1 MIGGRRTGAGLTPV
15 MVIRSTG
22 HGTSIGRCMMMLLAL
37 RGRSSAAARP
47 IAPRIRRLRPAVVL
61 DVSGMVLLLRRRRRR
76 PVVVFAAVGVR
87 GRLLHAAAATA
98 GHTASSSAHAARRSG

>member
-15 MVIRSTG
+15 MVVRSTG

-61 DVSGMVLLLRRRRRR
+61 DVSGMVLLRRRRRR

-98 GHTASSSAHAARRSG
+98 GHTASSSAHAARRPG

>member
-15 MVIRSTG
+15 MVIGSTG

-61 DVSGMVLLLRRRRRR
+61 DVSSMVLLRRRRRR

>member
-15 MVIRSTG
+15 MVVRSAG

-61 DVSGMVLLLRRRRRR
+61 DVSGMVLLRRRRRR

-98 GHTASSSAHAARRSG
+98 GHTASSSAHAAR